1 MSVLYCSAEPLVC
14 SYNGEEQEYRVDHLM
29 CQVKFVVVVVAETS
43 VVVSASSEEHYGSLN
58 L

>member
-1 MSVLYCSAEPLVC
+1 MC

-29 CQVKFVVVVVAETS
+29 CQVKFVVVAETS